1 MLQLNI
7 EKLLEKKGKT
17 KYWLWKKTNLT
28 YTNFD
33 NLVKNRTKSIR
44 YENLEKIC
52 AALECSPSDLF
63 IRIDDEEDEKP
74 KNKKKKGKK

>member
-1 MLQLNI
+1 MA
-7 EKLLEKKGKT
+7 LE
-17 KYWLWKKTNLT
+17 KTNLT